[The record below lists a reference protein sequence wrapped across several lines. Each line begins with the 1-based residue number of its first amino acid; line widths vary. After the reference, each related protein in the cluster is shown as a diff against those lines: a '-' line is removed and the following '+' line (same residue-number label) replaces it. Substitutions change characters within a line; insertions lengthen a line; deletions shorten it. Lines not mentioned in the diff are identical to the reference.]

1 MELRAHSDTK
11 TNKKQPAIN
20 IWNRLLLN
28 LLLVFISSLILGI
41 GLDIFI
47 YLVAPQFQRDR
58 FFSDGEFIFFPFSA
72 VACAT
77 VVFGIYLMIRWF
89 LIRKLERYRHFLV
102 NDDGNVVESQRND
115 DLPAALENRLSLK
128 PSEVLLADRF
138 EVIESIHR
146 RVERLTVRTQIILYT
161 IGVALVV
168 SAFII
173 LFAGRLTSI
182 DASAVSNVDR
192 LKSDLVDENHKL
204 AKLYKFQNLYTRLGL
219 AQKSSDTSEV
229 TVLQRQINFLSDDST
244 SPVDLDSTNLLIADE
259 KKQIENIE
267 ALLAIAW
274 GRELYSERGYSDWHY
289 IAATAITR
297 VGIVL
302 IIVYLVQIL
311 MGLYRY
317 NTRLIAYYNSRR
329 DLLTL
334 WDGKQRTLRSLDD
347 VLTSSKIDFGKEP
360 KHPLEDLFR
369 ALGGKMNSLLSDKG
383 QKIAKIT
390 N

>member
-1 MELRAHSDTK
+1 
-11 TNKKQPAIN
+11 
-20 IWNRLLLN
+20 
-28 LLLVFISSLILGI
+28 
-41 GLDIFI
+41 
-47 YLVAPQFQRDR
+47 
-58 FFSDGEFIFFPFSA
+58 
-72 VACAT
+72 
-77 VVFGIYLMIRWF
+77 
-89 LIRKLERYRHFLV
+89 V